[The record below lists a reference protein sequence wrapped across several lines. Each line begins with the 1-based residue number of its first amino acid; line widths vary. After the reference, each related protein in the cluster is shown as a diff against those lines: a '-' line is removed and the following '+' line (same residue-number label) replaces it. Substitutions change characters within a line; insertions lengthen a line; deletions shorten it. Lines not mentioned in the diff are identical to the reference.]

1 MACTVCGAPPLPVG
15 GRCVFCRSSLDEG
28 ADAGGLLDY
37 LAGRLP
43 SADARRGVLGS
54 GAVSDVRVV
63 ASGRSY
69 RARLRRGALELEPAG
84 EPAEWVERLLAD
96 LTLDAAGD
104 RAVRSALAAA
114 GWDWR

>member
-1 MACTVCGAPPLPVG
+1 MACAVCGAPPLPVRG
-15 GRCVFCRSSLDEG
+15 TCVFCRSRLEEG
-28 ADAGGLLDY
+28 ADADGLLDY

-43 SADARRGVLGS
+43 GAEARRGVLGS

-63 ASGRSY
+63 AAGRSY
-69 RARLRRGALELEPAG
+69 RARLRRGALELQPAG
-84 EPAEWVERLLAD
+84 EAAEWVERLLAD
-96 LTLDAAGD
+96 LTRDAAGD